1 MKFHKLLII
10 LICLLSLSAIAG
22 LAHANVVNES
32 LYLSPRYQYTAA
44 ISTSLDISG
53 GQAMAAGR
61 IDPNSLMRTSVVVKL
76 QRLESGTWKTIRT
89 WTDSNTAGA
98 SEAGGT
104 KTVDSGYDYRVHV
117 TGKVYNTSGVVLE
130 TVTMTSSTKSY

>member
-10 LICLLSLSAIAG
+10 LICLLSLSAIAS

-44 ISTSLDISG
+44 ISTSLDICG
-53 GQAMAAGR
+53 GQAIASGR

-76 QRLESGTWKTIRT
+76 QRLESGAWKTIRT

-104 KTVDSGYDYRVHV
+104 KAVDSGYDYRVHV